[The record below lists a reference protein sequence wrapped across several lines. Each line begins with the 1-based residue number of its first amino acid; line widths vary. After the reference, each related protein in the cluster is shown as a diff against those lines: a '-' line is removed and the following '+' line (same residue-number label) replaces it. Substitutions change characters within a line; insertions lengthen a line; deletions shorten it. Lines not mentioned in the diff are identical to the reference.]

1 VGENLTT
8 YFQLIK
14 EKNKR
19 ELTTKLT
26 DCIQPETKGGP
37 NVFLE
42 PNRLQQ
48 ALISEIGKP
57 QIKVSF
63 TPIENFIISDLP
75 ELPTRN
81 QYYLNERG

>member
-1 VGENLTT
+1 
-8 YFQLIK
+8 
-14 EKNKR
+14 
-19 ELTTKLT
+19 
-26 DCIQPETKGGP
+26 
-37 NVFLE
+37 
-42 PNRLQQ
+42 LQQ

>member
-1 VGENLTT
+1 VGEIPTA

-26 DCIQPETKGGP
+26 DCIQLETKGGP
-37 NVFLE
+37 NVVFE

-57 QIKVSF
+57 QMKVSS

-81 QYYLNERG
+81 QYYLDEKG